1 MLNAAEAHADE
12 GRTTFLEAPMNVLII
27 PAKSKGL
34 FYYTHPT
41 LAPPRRR
48 LFPRCLAMGGL
59 ALLLFAGCSTLGG
72 SVDSETGGAGQDA
85 LGQPLTGFSK
95 NPAEESVAAGPSSN
109 QDGAAAGK
117 KGGGRGVEVSDIYF
131 PFDRWALMEE
141 ERKSLTASADF
152 LKGHPKAHLLI
163 EGYCDERGSRDYNL
177 VLGEKR
183 AKETRQFLIDLGI
196 HNTVSIKS
204 YGKER
209 PVCAQSAESCYWQN
223 RRAHLMMK
231 TEP

>member
-1 MLNAAEAHADE
+1 MFNAAEAHADE
-12 GRTTFLEAPMNVLII
+12 GRTTFLEAPMNILII
-27 PAKSKGL
+27 PAKSKGRVI
-34 FYYTHPT
+34 T
-41 LAPPRRR
+41 
-48 LFPRCLAMGGL
+48 CLAVSGL
-59 ALLLFAGCSTLGG
+59 ALLIFAGCSTHGG
-72 SVDSETGGAGQDA
+72 SVDSESGGAGQDA
-85 LGQPLTGFSK
+85 LGQQPLTGFSK
-95 NPAEESVAAGPSSN
+95 NPAEESVAAGPSSPSK

-117 KGGGRGVEVSDIYF
+117 KGAGRGVEVSDIYF

-183 AKETRQFLIDLGI
+183 AKETRQFLIDLGV
-196 HNTVSIKS
+196 HNAVSIKS

-209 PVCAQSAESCYWQN
+209 PVCAESAESCYWQN
-223 RRAHLMMK
+223 RRTHLMMK
-231 TEP
+231 AEP

>member
-1 MLNAAEAHADE
+1 
-12 GRTTFLEAPMNVLII
+12 MNVLII
-27 PAKSKGL
+27 PAKSKGI
-34 FYYTHPT
+34 YYTHPPFSPSYHGSAKT
-41 LAPPRRR
+41 DPFPMAPPGWR
-48 LFPRCLAMGGL
+48 LFPWAMTCLAMGGL
-59 ALLLFAGCSTLGG
+59 ALLIFAGCSTHGG
-72 SVDSETGGAGQDA
+72 SVASETGGAGQDA

-95 NPAEESVAAGPSSN
+95 NPAEESVAAGPSSPSN

-117 KGGGRGVEVSDIYF
+117 KGAGRGVEVSDIYF

-141 ERKSLTASADF
+141 ERKSLAASADF
-152 LKGHPKAHLLI
+152 LKGHPRAHLLI

-231 TEP
+231 AEP

>member
-1 MLNAAEAHADE
+1 
-12 GRTTFLEAPMNVLII
+12 MNILII
-27 PAKSKGL
+27 SAKSKGRVM
-34 FYYTHPT
+34 T
-41 LAPPRRR
+41 
-48 LFPRCLAMGGL
+48 CLAVAGM
-59 ALLLFAGCSTLGG
+59 ALLIMAGCSTHGG

-85 LGQPLTGFSK
+85 LGQPPLTGFSK
-95 NPAEESVAAGPSSN
+95 NPAEESVAAGPSSPSK
-109 QDGAAAGK
+109 QDGVAAGK
-117 KGGGRGVEVSDIYF
+117 KGAGRGVEVSDIYF

-196 HNTVSIKS
+196 HNAVSIKS

-209 PVCAQSAESCYWQN
+209 PVCAESVESCFWQN
-223 RRAHLMMK
+223 RRAHLMMRA
-231 TEP
+231 EP